1 MSLLTA
7 FLAENPFVHVR
18 RYPLSSAVCST
29 GNENVKPRGTVRE
42 STSRSPVSC
51 KSSSNSVVDVRNAS
65 TESAR

>member
-29 GNENVKPRGTVRE
+29 GNENVRPRGTVRE
-42 STSRSPVSC
+42 STSISSVSWE
-51 KSSSNSVVDVRNAS
+51 SSSNFVLDVRNAS